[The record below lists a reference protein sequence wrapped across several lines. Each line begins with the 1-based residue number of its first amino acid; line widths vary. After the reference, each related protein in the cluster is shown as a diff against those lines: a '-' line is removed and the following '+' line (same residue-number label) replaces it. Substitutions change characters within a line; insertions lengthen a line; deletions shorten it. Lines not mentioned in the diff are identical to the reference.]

1 MNPIALLMIAGLAGA
16 APAWAQDKTND
27 QATEEGRQKNNEFV
41 SDATLTTKV
50 HTALMNN
57 VGLNTL
63 RSINVDSDK
72 GIVTLKGSVD
82 SEDTKRRAED
92 VAKRVSGVSAVKNEL
107 RVKGG

>member
-1 MNPIALLMIAGLAGA
+1 MKRIACLLTVLLAA
-16 APAWAQDKTND
+16 APALAQEKTNE

-63 RSINVDSDK
+63 RRINVDSDK
-72 GIVTLKGSVD
+72 GVVTLKGRVD
-82 SEDTKRRAED
+82 SEDTKRRAEE